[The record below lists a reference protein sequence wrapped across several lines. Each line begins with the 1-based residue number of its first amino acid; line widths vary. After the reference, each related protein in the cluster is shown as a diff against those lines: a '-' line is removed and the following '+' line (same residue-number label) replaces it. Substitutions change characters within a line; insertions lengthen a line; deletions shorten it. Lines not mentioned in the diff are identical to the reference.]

1 MMVNREELYR
11 LIDALP
17 DTQLPQIKALL
28 EPLFDKKQTA
38 VAELL
43 ALVETGYPLGTEGR
57 SPYRDRDEL
66 HER

>member
-28 EPLFDKKQTA
+28 EPLVDKKQTA

-43 ALVETGYPLGTEGR
+43 ALVETGYPLGTEGG